1 MAIKTEKIINEL
13 SKYDN
18 TTELFNI
25 FEDAIKTFVLGE
37 LQKEK
42 KQLSEKQENLD
53 EKINQI
59 NSK

>member
-1 MAIKTEKIINEL
+1 MIKTDKIINEL

-25 FEDAIKTFVLGE
+25 FEDVIKFYVLDE

>member
-1 MAIKTEKIINEL
+1 MIKTDKIINEL

-25 FEDAIKTFVLGE
+25 FEDVIKTFVLGE